1 MDFTSN
7 SSRRRRRTSSVLL
20 LETSL
25 SHIFNRKNK
34 QFRTIPP
41 RTTRLLSWNAG
52 GVTYAA
58 SAGWATKRP
67 ASLVTHLDGS
77 PISNVKSLS
86 VGFYH
91 ACAVVESGEMY
102 CWGSNRWGQI
112 GDDGGGGVGA
122 LAVSPTAVPRPGGT
136 PVSTHKSVH
145 CGQYHTC
152 AVLNDDTV
160 WCWGFN
166 GDGQLGVSNTANTN
180 ALTVPVA
187 NLEDVQ
193 SQSLSVGIAHACAL
207 LKNATLRC
215 WGENSHGSLGVGDI
229 TDRLIPVT
237 VAGIGDA
244 RSVRCGLMYT
254 CAVGARDDSFWCW
267 GRNSQ
272 YQLGLDGLS
281 TNRWVPTEVSG
292 ITMLPR
298 KCTCCETKMKA
309 RGYVVDRCVSSCGA

>member
-193 SQSLSVGIAHACAL
+193 IQSLSVGIAHACAL

-237 VAGIGDA
+237 SPGSATRGACVA
-244 RSVRCGLMYT
+244 V
-254 CAVGARDDSFWCW
+254 
-267 GRNSQ
+267 
-272 YQLGLDGLS
+272 
-281 TNRWVPTEVSG
+281 
-292 ITMLPR
+292 
-298 KCTCCETKMKA
+298 
-309 RGYVVDRCVSSCGA
+309 